1 MRRGSPQFPK
11 AVCRRTGNSSADA
24 VAATGSGDRFRVVH
38 RAHNQE
44 VLSVGVIFPEG
55 RLWRT
60 PTPDVHYGRSG
71 LAVNLLSIPNLGY
84 RPDRIPASSHRGAS
98 YAFPRFPPPWICL
111 PRQRARRA
119 KSWPEATGNGMFCT
133 LPMAAVI
140 VEGVPMHLLLHR
152 WSHVAAWISTGIG
165 IYSFLWDGGALPVV
179 GPAAR
184 AGERRSRGVAGGF
197 LVACGVWPD
206 RIRAVRRFSAAD
218 RGCLSL
224 VVINAPQWIVEL
236 HEPVAVRG
244 PLGRRKPVT
253 RIALAVDDTEA
264 FGAAF
269 V

>member
-1 MRRGSPQFPK
+1 
-11 AVCRRTGNSSADA
+11 
-24 VAATGSGDRFRVVH
+24 
-38 RAHNQE
+38 
-44 VLSVGVIFPEG
+44 
-55 RLWRT
+55 
-60 PTPDVHYGRSG
+60 
-71 LAVNLLSIPNLGY
+71 
-84 RPDRIPASSHRGAS
+84 
-98 YAFPRFPPPWICL
+98 
-111 PRQRARRA
+111 
-119 KSWPEATGNGMFCT
+119 MFCT

-165 IYSFLWDGGALPVV
+165 IYSFLWMVALYRSLALRPVLV
-179 GPAAR
+179 SADH
-184 AGERRSRGVAGGF
+184 VVLQVGF
-197 LVACGVWPD
+197 LWRAEFRPD